1 MWRSLVAVI
10 LLFTSITAR
19 AGQACT
25 EKVLPP
31 AEVRAALALALDLTR
46 ELNHDDARIAL
57 VARAGQDL
65 SRYGLA
71 YSHVGIAWRDHPRD
85 RWTMVEELNQ
95 CGTRHSALFDDGLG
109 NFFLDDMFAYR
120 AKFVV
125 PSPGVQRRIEAVL
138 AAGDAG
144 RMFDPHYNMIAYPWS
159 TRDQNSN
166 QWVLETLASAL
177 GPQVATRADAHAWL
191 EREGYVPAK
200 VEIAPLE
207 RLGASL
213 FAANLEFGD
222 QPLDSGDPGAIN
234 VVSAESVLDFVTRI
248 DHGATT
254 QVVAEA
260 VNSEP

>member
-1 MWRSLVAVI
+1 MLRIVLASL
-10 LLFTSITAR
+10 LLCTSIAAR
-19 AGQACT
+19 AGQTCT

-31 AEVRAALALALDLTR
+31 AEVRAALTLALDLTH
-46 ELNHDDARIAL
+46 ELDRADAQVAF

-71 YSHVGIAWRDHPRD
+71 YSHVGIAWRDHPRG

-95 CGTRHSALFDDGLG
+95 CGTRHSALFDDGFG

-125 PSPGVQRRIEAVL
+125 PSADVQRRIAALL
-138 AAGDAG
+138 ARRDGG
-144 RMFDPHYNMIAYPWS
+144 RMHDPRYNMIAYPHS

-177 GPQVATRADAHAWL
+177 DPKVTTRTDAQVWL
-191 EREGYVPAK
+191 ERQGYVPTK

-213 FAANLEFGD
+213 FAANVDFSD
-222 QPLDSGDPGAIN
+222 QPLDPDDPAAVE

-248 DHGATT
+248 DAGARSGVITET
-254 QVVAEA
+254 VDAA
-260 VNSEP
+260 R